1 MDHLWALARDAS
13 DVPGTPSEEACAEIL
28 SRWSWPAMFDELARA
43 VEGEVDEDAGR
54 MLALMEKLSLTS
66 VGTDALATATAAD
79 GRLAVGFD
87 SSDARVRGTACA
99 LARGVFERASSD
111 ALAGTTA
118 EATRARL
125 RERLAMDDTSV
136 ASAASEA
143 LVAMCARFPNEV
155 PRELR
160 EVLATTSREGATSE
174 FKVRGVAFAASVAGA
189 NADAA
194 AAVVRSG
201 ALDECVREIDGADLL
216 ASLASLEI
224 LAEVAETSEAA
235 ANGLKSIDALSAT
248 LVRVVLDENADV
260 ALRTRALVVGGRI
273 AATVSSGDDAF
284 VVEMTRVI
292 DEASR
297 SECGRELSDA
307 AIDALGAVSVA
318 RSRVAS
324 AVVLR
329 AKSVVADAA
338 HKSFRGTGESQIVAL
353 HALAN
358 VFGAE
363 RSRDA
368 TLDDDA
374 ERVLADV
381 CFAACGSKPFAKV
394 IHDAIAA
401 KSDHFLNLRVA
412 VYRFL
417 SAAGARRPFAE
428 EIAADPQLRRTL
440 CGDLERTAVAS
451 QFRASALRSLAD
463 AGIADTVAADQFA
476 AAAVGASASAA
487 PTAVPDVATAHH

>member
-1 MDHLWALARDAS
+1 
-13 DVPGTPSEEACAEIL
+13 
-28 SRWSWPAMFDELARA
+28 
-43 VEGEVDEDAGR
+43 
-54 MLALMEKLSLTS
+54 
-66 VGTDALATATAAD
+66 
-79 GRLAVGFD
+79 
-87 SSDARVRGTACA
+87 
-99 LARGVFERASSD
+99 
-111 ALAGTTA
+111 
-118 EATRARL
+118 
-125 RERLAMDDTSV
+125 MDDTSV
-136 ASAASEA
+136 ASAASGA

-174 FKVRGVAFAASVAGA
+174 SKVRGVAFAASVAGA

-224 LAEVAETSEAA
+224 LAEVAEASAA

-394 IHDAIAA
+394 IHDAITA

-417 SAAGARRPFAE
+417 SAQGGGVRSPKKSPPIPNSAARSVETSNERLWRLSSELPPSNRSPTPAS
-428 EIAADPQLRRTL
+428 PTPSRRTSSPPPPVGAL
-440 CGDLERTAVAS
+440 CVRRADRRS
-451 QFRASALRSLAD
+451 RRRHRASLTHLSYTSTHYHHRDSCVLSDDLSLD
-463 AGIADTVAADQFA
+463 ARARTMHRRVD
-476 AAAVGASASAA
+476 SA
-487 PTAVPDVATAHH
+487 TRD